1 MLHNRTHEH
10 QVSMLQR
17 LESTSE
23 HIILQSQI
31 QTSYWSNALQH
42 PAMSCQV
49 SAVWHFLYIN
59 PIMLMLL

>member
-17 LESTSE
+17 LESASE

-31 QTSYWSNALQH
+31 QTSYRSNALQH
-42 PAMSCQV
+42 PAVSCQV
-49 SAVWHFLYIN
+49 SAV
-59 PIMLMLL
+59 